1 MKHLLCILGFLL
13 FGTALHGAAIIVYAR
28 GESAMVDAIAAP
40 DKPADPAKAAFL
52 ATFQADLMHPAA
64 WAEPIKLTDFPV
76 YGRDVPGA
84 GGMIQF
90 HESFPGG
97 VVLKVALMGLL
108 PGHKY
113 ILTLNGNPER
123 AGNDRLVDPVPGNEA
138 EKYFDFQTVTTDA
151 MGQFMATFAIALP
164 KGPYDV
170 RFYVK
175 DTDDFKIVLYH
186 DFFRFEVE

>member
-1 MKHLLCILGFLL
+1 MKHLLCLLGFLVI
-13 FGTALHGAAIIVYAR
+13 GTALHGAAIIVYAK

-40 DKPADPAKAAFL
+40 AKPADPAKAAFL
-52 ATFQADLMHPAA
+52 AAFQADLMHPAA
-64 WAEPIKLTDFPV
+64 WADPIKLTDFPI

-84 GGMIQF
+84 DGMIEF
-90 HESFPGG
+90 HDSFAGG
-97 VVLKVALMGLL
+97 FVVKIALMGLL
-108 PGHKY
+108 PSHNY

-123 AGNDRLVDPVPGNEA
+123 AGNDRLVDPVPGNKA
-138 EKYFDFQTVTTDA
+138 EKYFDFQTVMTDA
-151 MGQFMATFAIALP
+151 MGQYMATFAIALP

-186 DFFRFEVE
+186 DFFEFAVE